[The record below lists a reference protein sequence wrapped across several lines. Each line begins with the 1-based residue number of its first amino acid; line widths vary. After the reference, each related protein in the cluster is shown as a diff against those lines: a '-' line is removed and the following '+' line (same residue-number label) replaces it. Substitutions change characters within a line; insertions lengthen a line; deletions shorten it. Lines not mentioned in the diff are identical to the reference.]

1 MRKLP
6 YVLAAAALS
15 SLALS
20 ASPTSASP
28 LASGLTNATVS
39 EVHEDRV
46 QKVHGWHCRKRYGS
60 YRGHKW
66 WHQHWRA
73 CQDYD
78 PTIGFVDDDE
88 DDDGRLKS
96 KKHTKSKKHATSKKH
111 TKHTKSKSK
120 KHKKRKKSKKHKK
133 K

>member
-1 MRKLP
+1 MQRPP
-6 YVLAAAALS
+6 YLLAAAVLS

-20 ASPTSASP
+20 AGPSSASP
-28 LASGLTNATVS
+28 LASGLANAIIS
-39 EVHEDRV
+39 EVHQDRV
-46 QKVHGWHCRKRYGS
+46 QKVHGWHCRKRFGW

-96 KKHTKSKKHATSKKH
+96 KKRTKSTKHATTSKKH
-111 TKHTKSKSK
+111 TKHTKSK
-120 KHKKRKKSKKHKK
+120 KHKKRKKPKK
-133 K
+133 KK

>member
-1 MRKLP
+1 MQKLP
-6 YVLAAAALS
+6 YVFAAAVFC

-20 ASPTSASP
+20 ASPSSAIP
-28 LASGLTNATVS
+28 LVNGFARAPVS

-46 QKVHGWHCRKRYGS
+46 QKVHSWHCHKRYGL

-66 WHQHWRA
+66 WHQHWLA
-73 CQDYD
+73 CQYYG
-78 PTIGFVDDDE
+78 PTNRFVDDDE
-88 DDDGRLKS
+88 DNDGHLKS
-96 KKHTKSKKHATSKKH
+96 KKHTKSKKQATSKKH
-111 TKHTKSKSK
+111 TKHTKSK